1 MIGII
6 HAGHLLEQLGD
17 VFLRPFHMFGYP
29 VQGQL
34 GVRIH
39 VLGILVDLFN
49 NLSVRILLFIGD
61 VPA

>member
-6 HAGHLLEQLGD
+6 HAGYLLEQLGN
-17 VFLRPFHMFGYP
+17 VFFRPLHMFGYP
-29 VQGQL
+29 VQSQF

-39 VLGILVDLFN
+39 LLGVLVNLLN
-49 NLSVRILLFIGD
+49 NLSVRIFLFMGD